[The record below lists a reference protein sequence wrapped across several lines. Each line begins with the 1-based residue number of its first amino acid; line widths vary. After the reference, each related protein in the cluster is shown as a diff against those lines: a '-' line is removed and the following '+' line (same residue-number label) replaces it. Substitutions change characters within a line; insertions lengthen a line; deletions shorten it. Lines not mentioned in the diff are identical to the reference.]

1 MDKKKLWTSGIGVL
15 LILIVCLSV
24 IRYQT
29 INKNGYKSEEV
40 KIAYGKEVD
49 LGGLSYKIEHPRIKK
64 VYSKEYSDYVLRY
77 FIPFQAKNKT
87 TATRRIGLEDLVII
101 SAGMKWIVDPFQVK
115 EMRVNKNVKWK
126 LKANEQTNGE
136 MLVEIVI
143 DKKGEGFYTEKVLKD
158 YELYFVEKGTRG
170 GYKYKFID

>member
-1 MDKKKLWTSGIGVL
+1 MFL

-24 IRYQT
+24 IRYQM
-29 INKNGYKSEEV
+29 INKNGYKIEEV
-40 KIAYGKEVD
+40 KIVYGKEVD

-64 VYSKEYSDYVLRY
+64 GYSKEYSDYVLQY

-87 TATRRIGLEDLVII
+87 TTTQKIVLEDLVVL

-115 EMRVNKNVKWK
+115 EMRVNKNLKWK
-126 LKANEQTNGE
+126 LKANEYTNGE

-143 DKKGEGFYTEKVLKD
+143 DKKGEGFYTEEVLKD
-158 YELYFVEKGTRG
+158 YELYFVEKDHKG